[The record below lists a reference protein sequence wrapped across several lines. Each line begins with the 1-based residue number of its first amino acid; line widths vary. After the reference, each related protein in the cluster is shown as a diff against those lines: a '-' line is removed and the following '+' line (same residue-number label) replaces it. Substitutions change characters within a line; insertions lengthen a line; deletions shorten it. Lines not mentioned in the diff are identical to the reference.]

1 MFRFFTRNTQHM
13 HGRTR
18 PKFNMLPKK
27 KAKTLKGQQKLNFS
41 ALSNLNEHH
50 RSVRADD
57 VVPLAT
63 EAAQASIIAQDST
76 SSSSSSSFKIFICY
90 LALILIGWSRC
101 SLRTFILL

>member
-1 MFRFFTRNTQHM
+1 M

-41 ALSNLNEHH
+41 AFSNLNEHH
-50 RSVRADD
+50 RSIRADD

-90 LALILIGWSRC
+90 LALILIRWYRC